1 MNISIRVNDK
11 EERLFKAYA
20 KSNHMTLSE
29 MLRKYTLERI
39 EDEIDIKACEDYLL
53 REELGETEFTP
64 ASEVFEKLGV

>member
-11 EERLFKAYA
+11 EESLFKAYA
-20 KSNHMTLSE
+20 NSDHMSLSE

-39 EDEIDIKACEDYLL
+39 EDEIDMKACEDYLL